1 MSAKKVANKN
11 QTIAKNPA
19 PVAKKSHKLA
29 IIIAIVAGVLLIGSV
44 AFAATWALAR
54 NSCGA
59 NMTKDAAGDCVSND
73 QTKHNCP
80 AGEVWGQ
87 IPLPNSNDWQCMN
100 PNAVYKPII
109 YLYPTK
115 TETVSVKVSNPQNF
129 TAQYP
134 AYGDGWTVVAQPNG
148 DLTDT
153 KTGRELY
160 SLYYESKNIV
170 PAKVEADGFVVKGAD
185 TADFLANIL
194 PKLGLNA
201 RESEE
206 FIIYWL
212 PILQQNPWNYI
223 RFESLSEI
231 NANQELTISP
241 TPDTLIRVMMSHK
254 PLAKPISVMPQQIAT
269 PSRTG
274 FTVVEWGGTEI
285 NGEVTK

>member
-1 MSAKKVANKN
+1 MSAKKVESKN
-11 QTIAKNPA
+11 QA
-19 PVAKKSHKLA
+19 VAKKSHKLA
-29 IIIAIVAGVLLIGSV
+29 IVIVIVAGVLLIGSV
-44 AFAATWALAR
+44 AFAATWALTR
-54 NSCGA
+54 NSCPTDT
-59 NMTKDAAGDCVSND
+59 MKDAAGDCVSAWGNNHD
-73 QTKHNCP
+73 CR
-80 AGEVWGQ
+80 AGEQW
-87 IPLPNSNDWQCMN
+87 LDRE
-100 PNAVYKPII
+100 AVGPEPAYNGCLCDDCALKPII
-109 YLYPTK
+109 YLYPTR
-115 TETVSVKVSNPQNF
+115 EMQVSVKVSNQQNF

-170 PAKVEADGFVVKGAD
+170 PAYVEADGFVVKGAD

-212 PILQQNPWNYI
+212 PILQQSPYNYI

-231 NANQELTISP
+231 NANQKLMILP
-241 TPDTLIRVMMSHK
+241 TPDTLIRVIMSYK
-254 PLAKPISVMPQQIAT
+254 PLAKPISVTLQQITT

-285 NGEVTK
+285 GGKVTK